1 MKKLI
6 ILPFLAIYLEA
17 NDSRVA
23 MVAEYKSMFSKIGER
38 RIGVDPRIIDAVKTP
53 FVMVKKEQPKI
64 VNGEVVKASSEFI
77 LQAMINKKAKINGKW
92 YGVNDDIGDLKVV
105 SVRNGV
111 VWLKNSEF
119 KKRLTMRKENA
130 KISIK

>member
-64 VNGEVVKASSEFI
+64 VNGEVVEASSEFI

-105 SVRNGV
+105 SVKNGV